1 MNSVSVELK
10 TSKCFKVNSVS
21 FKRHAGQPGSP
32 VHMADFYHV
41 ECNTNLLAPPLTV
54 LLGKGSNDKFDIND
68 KSVDVLKA
76 PINEY
81 RVYWGLY

>member
-1 MNSVSVELK
+1 
-10 TSKCFKVNSVS
+10 
-21 FKRHAGQPGSP
+21 
-32 VHMADFYHV
+32 MADFYHV